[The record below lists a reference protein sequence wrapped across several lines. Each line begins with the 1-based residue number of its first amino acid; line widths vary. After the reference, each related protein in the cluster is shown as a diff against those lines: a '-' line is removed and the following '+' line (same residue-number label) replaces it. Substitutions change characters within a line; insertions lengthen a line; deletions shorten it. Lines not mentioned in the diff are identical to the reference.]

1 MQANPNF
8 ITTEIYGFFISA
20 PNVGKKLS
28 QLQVIRNCRNIYIII
43 FTKFFSNFFLY
54 IIFATGTP
62 PTSRS
67 GHRMVLL
74 KRHLVIFGGFHDNLS
89 ECKYFN
95 DIHVFSL
102 EERSW
107 RKVTI
112 SGQAPGPRSGCCM
125 VCLQD
130 GRILVKIFFNFAEIF
145 ICLFLKCPYYFNFT
159 ISKLFFPNQIYGG
172 FCKEKKSAGGR
183 KKDAEEAGKTMADM
197 YLLAPE
203 SEII

>member
-1 MQANPNF
+1 
-8 ITTEIYGFFISA
+8 
-20 PNVGKKLS
+20 
-28 QLQVIRNCRNIYIII
+28 
-43 FTKFFSNFFLY
+43 
-54 IIFATGTP
+54 
-62 PTSRS
+62 
-67 GHRMVLL
+67 MVLL

-130 GRILVKIFFNFAEIF
+130 GRILVKKTLPFVRNGKIGNLYNFCVTNAFNFPRQAIF
-145 ICLFLKCPYYFNFT
+145 LGPFR
-159 ISKLFFPNQIYGG
+159 
-172 FCKEKKSAGGR
+172 A
-183 KKDAEEAGKTMADM
+183 ADS
-197 YLLAPE
+197 LILP
-203 SEII
+203 

>member
-1 MQANPNF
+1 M
-8 ITTEIYGFFISA
+8 S
-20 PNVGKKLS
+20 
-28 QLQVIRNCRNIYIII
+28 
-43 FTKFFSNFFLY
+43 
-54 IIFATGTP
+54 GTP

-130 GRILVKIFFNFAEIF
+130 GRILVNIPIDFTEFF
-145 ICLFLKCPYYFNFT
+145 ICL
-159 ISKLFFPNQIYGG
+159 LFF
-172 FCKEKKSAGGR
+172 
-183 KKDAEEAGKTMADM
+183 
-197 YLLAPE
+197 
-203 SEII
+203 

>member
-1 MQANPNF
+1 
-8 ITTEIYGFFISA
+8 
-20 PNVGKKLS
+20 
-28 QLQVIRNCRNIYIII
+28 
-43 FTKFFSNFFLY
+43 
-54 IIFATGTP
+54 
-62 PTSRS
+62 
-67 GHRMVLL
+67 MVLL

-130 GRILVKIFFNFAEIF
+130 GRILV
-145 ICLFLKCPYYFNFT
+145 
-159 ISKLFFPNQIYGG
+159 YGG
-172 FCKEKKSAGGR
+172 FCKEKKASGGGR